1 MPPFDL
7 LPPLLSGL
15 VVTLQLFAGGCCVAG
30 VIALVAGLGRLSKN
44 RLVRATATSYV
55 EFFRGTSAL
64 VQLYWFYFALPLLG
78 IDLGAMV
85 CGILVLGLNT
95 GSYGAEVVRGA
106 VQAVPR
112 VQQEAAIALNLSPF
126 QRLRFVTLPQ
136 ALLAILPPAN
146 NLLIELLK
154 NTSLASLITISEMT
168 FEGQILRSGSLRTAE
183 IFGLLLVLYF
193 LVAMAVTALMRGLER
208 RLAFGRDYG
217 GIR

>member
-15 VVTLQLFAGGCCVAG
+15 VVTLQLFAGGCLVAS
-30 VIALVAGLGRLSKN
+30 VVALLAGLGRLSKN
-44 RLVRATATSYV
+44 RGIRAVATGYV

-106 VQAVPR
+106 ILAVPR
-112 VQQEAAIALNLSPF
+112 VQREAALALNLSPF

-168 FEGQILRSGSLRTAE
+168 FEGQILRSGTLRTAE

-193 LVAMAVTALMRGLER
+193 LVASSVTVFMRGLER
-208 RLAFGRDYG
+208 RLAIGRDHG
-217 GIR
+217 GVR